1 MRKLLVT
8 GIILSSIVTI
18 GGATGAFAGSVHST
32 TSSTIEYSTPKTEK
46 SNSIS
51 TPTPSS
57 SVSAPDAPVTSSS
70 EAVSATPKTDSPVTA
85 PAAPATPVTA
95 PATAP
100 APAAPSCVMVDSPFG
115 YKMCAT
121 EITVDVSTGVP
132 APDAPATLFQ

>member
-57 SVSAPDAPVTSSS
+57 PVTAPDAPVTSSS

-85 PAAPATPVTA
+85 PAAPAAPVTA
-95 PATAP
+95 PAA